1 MIELDSASVQK
12 QNMRV
17 ERNEKGTNL
26 QYCRNRFQQIL
37 NSKIPNSNE
46 SIETTISKECDS
58 IKTEDTVKI
67 PKSKESIETTKKYDF
82 KETEDT
88 KKIQELGECI
98 PLYIVDVGVNF
109 VLVR

>member
-46 SIETTISKECDS
+46 SIETAISKEHG
-58 IKTEDTVKI
+58 IKTTL
-67 PKSKESIETTKKYDF
+67 TNR
-82 KETEDT
+82 
-88 KKIQELGECI
+88 
-98 PLYIVDVGVNF
+98 GVT
-109 VLVR
+109 RI